1 MSEMMKKLKPQA
13 NSYNQPLVDYILEK
27 MGDQLGNMNEKI
39 RSITEET
46 YGTFPMYHL
55 TNR

>member
-1 MSEMMKKLKPQA
+1 MMKKLKPQA